1 MVEINGIW
9 YDANNIC
16 KMKFENGHAYIYFY
30 KDEEPLEML
39 ANQSQFNYLVAK
51 VTSTKAMNK

>member
-9 YDANNIC
+9 YDVNNIC
-16 KMKFENGHAYIYFY
+16 KMKFENEHAYVYFY

-39 ANQSQFNYLVAK
+39 ANQSQFNYLVAR
-51 VTSTKAMNK
+51 VTSVKAMNK